1 METKQIVQLLKS
13 GKIGVIP
20 TDTIYG
26 VVGSALNPQSVKEI
40 YTLRKRATDKP
51 MIILISSLDDLG
63 KFDIKL
69 NQMQSKF
76 LKRCWPN
83 PLSVILPCVSD
94 QFKYLHRGTNSLAFR
109 IPKDEWF
116 LQLLK
121 QVGPLVAPS
130 ANFEG
135 EEPSENIDQ
144 AKKYFGGNVD
154 FYVDRGRINSLP
166 STLIELE
173 KDGSYKMLREGGF
186 KP

>member
-13 GKIGVIP
+13 GKIGVMP

-26 VVGSALNPQSVKEI
+26 VVGSALNPQTVKEI
-40 YTLRKRATDKP
+40 YTLRKRASDKP
-51 MIILISSLDDLG
+51 MIILIASLDDLG

-69 NQMQSKF
+69 NQMQNEF
-76 LKRCWPN
+76 LKRHWPN

-94 QFKYLHRGTNSLAFR
+94 QFTYLHRGTNSLAFR
-109 IPKDEWF
+109 MPKDEWL

-135 EEPSENIDQ
+135 EKYAETIEEAKRSFKNDVAFYIDGGEILSE
-144 AKKYFGGNVD
+144 
-154 FYVDRGRINSLP
+154 P
-166 STLIELE
+166 STLI
-173 KDGSYKMLREGGF
+173 KVSSDGSYTIIRQGNYHL
-186 KP
+186 